1 MIISGVPAL
10 PYDDSAGFTA
20 PPAFGTF
27 RVLHQIGSGVLGPVF
42 RTFEPQHEKLVAIK
56 AFRLDVVPEVT
67 ARLADGLR
75 RLAAN
80 PVSHPALIPIV
91 DAGLEGTTAYLASEY
106 VAADTLDV
114 ALKHLAP
121 ARIEAALPLLRQV
134 AEAIEAAWAA
144 GLGHG
149 SLHPRDIF
157 VVAGGQGDSAGA
169 TEVRVGGF
177 GVVSALERLQIKAPV
192 RRPYTAPE
200 RADGGPWDIHADVFS
215 LGVIAH
221 ELLTGRRPA
230 GPDEQDGEL
239 PTGTSP
245 EQRVAI
251 RRALASVLSADPAR
265 RFATPTAFVDALTT
279 GEVPVVAER
288 AETAE
293 RAERAE
299 AAAPDVPEVA
309 ETPAAHETVAEPAEP
324 VAPAIPVEPV
334 QPSGPAEPAEP
345 EEVEHVM
352 SGVPLNFPPSYE
364 PPLYR
369 GAIPSPPPTPA
380 GAVLAGMLVLGV
392 LLGTGFGY
400 WLRGPAADADVEAP
414 LPVTEV
420 ITDEPIGT
428 EVAVVQTPAPTPPA
442 TPPPSAARPAAAPA
456 RGRLLVRTVP
466 AGATVSVNGRARG
479 TSPAAIRD
487 LPFGT
492 YNVTVSRAGYQRR
505 VQRVT
510 VSQAV
515 PARDITIELVRTAPA
530 AAATATGSV
539 YVETRPAGASVSI
552 DGRALGT
559 APLLVPD
566 LAPGP
571 HTIRLDLAG
580 HKSVTTT
587 VVVRAGQRTPVR
599 ASLEI
604 Q

>member
-80 PVSHPALIPIV
+80 PVSHPAIIPIV

-114 ALKHLAP
+114 ALRHMAP
-121 ARIEAALPLLRQV
+121 ARIEAALLLLRQV
-134 AEAIEAAWAA
+134 AAAIDAAWAA
-144 GLGHG
+144 DLGHG

-157 VVAGGQGDSAGA
+157 VVAGGHGGA
-169 TEVRVGGF
+169 AAPTEVRVGGF
-177 GVVSALERLQIKAPV
+177 GVVSALERLQIKAPM

-200 RADGGPWDIHADVFS
+200 RADGGAWDIRADVFS

-279 GEVPVVAER
+279 GDVPFVAE
-288 AETAE
+288 
-293 RAERAE
+293 
-299 AAAPDVPEVA
+299 
-309 ETPAAHETVAEPAEP
+309 AAHETVEVPFDDSAKAAGPAGPTGPVEPVEPVEPAEP
-324 VAPAIPVEPV
+324 V
-334 QPSGPAEPAEP
+334 EP

-352 SGVPLNFPPSYE
+352 SGAPLNCPPSYEPPSYE

-369 GAIPSPPPTPA
+369 GAIPAPPPTPA
-380 GAVLAGMLVLGV
+380 GAVMAGMLVLGV

-400 WLRGPAADADVEAP
+400 WLRGPAEGADVEAP
-414 LPVTEV
+414 LPLTEV

-428 EVAVVQTPAPTPPA
+428 EVAVAQAPVPTPMAPLPA
-442 TPPPSAARPAAAPA
+442 SAARAAVPA

-515 PARDITIELVRTAPA
+515 PARDVTIELART
-530 AAATATGSV
+530 AAATARGSI

-552 DGRALGT
+552 DGRALGS

>member
-1 MIISGVPAL
+1 VIISGVPAL

-80 PVSHPALIPIV
+80 PVSHPAIIPIV

-114 ALKHLAP
+114 ALRHLAP

-134 AEAIEAAWAA
+134 AAAIEAAWAA
-144 GLGHG
+144 GVGHG

-157 VVAGGQGDSAGA
+157 VVAGGHGDAAGT

-200 RADGGPWDIHADVFS
+200 RADGGAWDIRADVFS

-265 RFATPTAFVDALTT
+265 RFATPAAFVDALTT
-279 GEVPVVAER
+279 GEVPIVAER
-288 AETAE
+288 AETADAAV
-293 RAERAE
+293 AEV
-299 AAAPDVPEVA
+299 PDVPEVA
-309 ETPAAHETVAEPAEP
+309 EVPAAHETVEPAGPVEP
-324 VAPAIPVEPV
+324 VAPAEPVEPV
-334 QPSGPAEPAEP
+334 EPAEP
-345 EEVEHVM
+345 EDVEHVM
-352 SGVPLNFPPSYE
+352 SGAPLHLPPSYE

-369 GAIPSPPPTPA
+369 GAIPAPPPTPA
-380 GAVLAGMLVLGV
+380 GAVMAGMLVLGV
-392 LLGTGFGY
+392 LLGTGVGY
-400 WLRGPAADADVEAP
+400 WLRGPAEGADVEAP
-414 LPVTEV
+414 LPLTEV

-428 EVAVVQTPAPTPPA
+428 EVAVAQPPVP
-442 TPPPSAARPAAAPA
+442 TPPPSGARAAAAPA

-466 AGATVSVNGRARG
+466 AGATVSVNGRPRG
-479 TSPAAIRD
+479 TSPATIRD

-492 YNVTVSRAGYQRR
+492 YNVTVSRAGYRRR

-515 PARDITIELVRTAPA
+515 PARDVTIELVRTAPA
-530 AAATATGSV
+530 AAATATGSI

-552 DGRALGT
+552 DGRALGS

-571 HTIRLDLAG
+571 HTVRLDLAG